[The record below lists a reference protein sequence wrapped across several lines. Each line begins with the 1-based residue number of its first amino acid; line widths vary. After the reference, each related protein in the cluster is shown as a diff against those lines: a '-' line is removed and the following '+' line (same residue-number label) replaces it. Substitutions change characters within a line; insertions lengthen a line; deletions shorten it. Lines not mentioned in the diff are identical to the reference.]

1 MRPRIFMHRLFIA
14 ILSLC
19 LSVNAFA
26 QKKLTPAQKK
36 FTDSVNKALVG
47 QADSTKHKILITLFE
62 KNRNRSYNR
71 AIIVGRKVIPF
82 MRKRGNLEQLAVF
95 YLHMAQLEC
104 RSGEENASIPFYRE
118 AARIYKSLH

>member
-1 MRPRIFMHRLFIA
+1 MYRFVILIFFLF
-14 ILSLC
+14 LVVEVS
-19 LSVNAFA
+19 A

-36 FTDSVNKALVG
+36 FTDSLNKALVG

-62 KNRNRSYNR
+62 KNRNKSYNR
-71 AIIVGRKVIPF
+71 AIIVGRKAIPF
-82 MRKRGNLEQLAVF
+82 MRKTGDLEELAVF

-104 RSGEENASIPFYRE
+104 KFGEENASVPFYRE